1 MARYQAYKCPECE
14 GVFRHF
20 HHPDD
25 SPPPDRCVLCGAWV
39 SEGAPPE
46 PVFVPQAPG
55 IRKSDYVKS
64 VDQVYRT
71 YEDASIQRAE
81 DAADHLDQQLRDNGV
96 DEETRRKEIF
106 ELKSGLKVTN
116 MRDPSEMREGD
127 MAAIMPAATQAAQNL
142 SIGPSRPGFQEMA
155 GGVPNHAPGVGP
167 AKTGE
172 STRQS
177 ITAGHSQRAAQMIQA
192 GNMGSYSEK

>member
-116 MRDPSEMREGD
+116 VRDPSEMREGD
-127 MAAIMPAATQAAQNL
+127 MATIMPPTGAEAQL
-142 SIGPSRPGFQEMA
+142 TTSINQPGFKSLN
-155 GGVPNHAPGVGP
+155 GPVPNYAPGVGP
-167 AKTGE
+167 KNADVI
-172 STRQS
+172 SS
-177 ITAGHSQRAAQMIQA
+177 ITKDHTPRAIQMIQA
-192 GNMGSYSEK
+192 GRMNK